1 MPSSYSKVWVTVHN
15 HCRVPP
21 FGNLRVTGCLH
32 LSVAYR
38 SLPRPSS
45 ADIAKAST
53 VRPYYLYLFCVIICA
68 YRRRL
73 TLDFALR
80 TTVRG
85 SFISLRLLDMHQML
99 TKISWLNTWEIILT
113 CIRYIVVFCSRTF
126 SCTSPLSQRIISY
139 VLGSTYLEIL
149 RDDLTNI
156 YIIIFYA
163 VFKEQICRYIPC
175 YSSLHLSCS
184 SSILPVCVDFAILR
198 APRLTR
204 NLYAILILS

>member
-1 MPSSYSKVWVTVHN
+1 MLWVTVHN

-21 FGNLRVTGCLH
+21 FGYLRVTGCLH

-80 TTVRG
+80 TIVRG
-85 SFISLRLLDMHQML
+85 GFISLRLLDMHQML

-126 SCTSPLSQRIISY
+126 YMYVTIKSENYFLCARVNLLRNSKRWPYKYILILLCSFQRTNNSYISRLSS
-139 VLGSTYLEIL
+139 LH
-149 RDDLTNI
+149 
-156 YIIIFYA
+156 
-163 VFKEQICRYIPC
+163 
-175 YSSLHLSCS
+175 SLHLSCVITITRRRRS
-184 SSILPVCVDFAILR
+184 SH
-198 APRLTR
+198 APR
-204 NLYAILILS
+204 

>member
-1 MPSSYSKVWVTVHN
+1 MHN

-80 TTVRG
+80 TKVRG

-156 YIIIFYA
+156 YINSSMQFSKNKQFIYFASIVVAFASLVLRNYHYA
-163 VFKEQICRYIPC
+163 ATSFI
-175 YSSLHLSCS
+175 SC
-184 SSILPVCVDFAILR
+184 A
-198 APRLTR
+198 
-204 NLYAILILS
+204 

>member
-21 FGNLRVTGCLH
+21 FGNLRVTDCLH

-85 SFISLRLLDMHQML
+85 GFISLRLLDMHQML

-126 SCTSPLSQRIISY
+126 YMY
-139 VLGSTYLEIL
+139 VTIKSENYFLCARVNLL
-149 RDDLTNI
+149 RNSKRWP
-156 YIIIFYA
+156 YKY
-163 VFKEQICRYIPC
+163 
-175 YSSLHLSCS
+175 
-184 SSILPVCVDFAILR
+184 
-198 APRLTR
+198 
-204 NLYAILILS
+204 ILILLCSFQRTNLPIHSVLLVVALVLLI

>member
-1 MPSSYSKVWVTVHN
+1 MLWVTVHN

-21 FGNLRVTGCLH
+21 FGYLRVTGCLH

-85 SFISLRLLDMHQML
+85 DFISLRLLDMHQML

-126 SCTSPLSQRIISY
+126 YMYVTIKSENYFLCARVNLLRNSKRWPYKYIYNYLLCSFQRTNNSYISR
-139 VLGSTYLEIL
+139 L
-149 RDDLTNI
+149 
-156 YIIIFYA
+156 
-163 VFKEQICRYIPC
+163 
-175 YSSLHLSCS
+175 SSLHSFHLSCVITITRRHRS
-184 SSILPVCVDFAILR
+184 SHV
-198 APRLTR
+198 PR
-204 NLYAILILS
+204 

>member
-1 MPSSYSKVWVTVHN
+1 MLWVTVHN

-80 TTVRG
+80 TTSTR
-85 SFISLRLLDMHQML
+85 RLHLAQAPRYASNANENLMIEYMRDNIDMH
-99 TKISWLNTWEIILT
+99 
-113 CIRYIVVFCSRTF
+113 
-126 SCTSPLSQRIISY
+126 
-139 VLGSTYLEIL
+139 
-149 RDDLTNI
+149 
-156 YIIIFYA
+156 
-163 VFKEQICRYIPC
+163 
-175 YSSLHLSCS
+175 
-184 SSILPVCVDFAILR
+184 
-198 APRLTR
+198 
-204 NLYAILILS
+204 

>member
-1 MPSSYSKVWVTVHN
+1 MFQFPRCPPHSLSYGVTVHN

-21 FGNLRVTGCLH
+21 FGYLRVTGCLH

-85 SFISLRLLDMHQML
+85 GL
-99 TKISWLNTWEIILT
+99 
-113 CIRYIVVFCSRTF
+113 SR
-126 SCTSPLSQRIISY
+126 S
-139 VLGSTYLEIL
+139 GS
-149 RDDLTNI
+149 
-156 YIIIFYA
+156 
-163 VFKEQICRYIPC
+163 
-175 YSSLHLSCS
+175 
-184 SSILPVCVDFAILR
+184 
-198 APRLTR
+198 
-204 NLYAILILS
+204 

>member
-1 MPSSYSKVWVTVHN
+1 MLWVTVHN

-53 VRPYYLYLFCVIICA
+53 IRPYYLYLFCVIICA

-80 TTVRG
+80 TIVRG
-85 SFISLRLLDMHQML
+85 GFISLRLLDMHQML
-99 TKISWLNTWEIILT
+99 TKISWLKTWEMILT
-113 CIRYIVVFCSRTF
+113 CIRYIVVFFVAVHFT
-126 SCTSPLSQRIISY
+126 CTSPLSQRIISY

-156 YIIIFYA
+156 
-163 VFKEQICRYIPC
+163 
-175 YSSLHLSCS
+175 
-184 SSILPVCVDFAILR
+184 
-198 APRLTR
+198 
-204 NLYAILILS
+204 